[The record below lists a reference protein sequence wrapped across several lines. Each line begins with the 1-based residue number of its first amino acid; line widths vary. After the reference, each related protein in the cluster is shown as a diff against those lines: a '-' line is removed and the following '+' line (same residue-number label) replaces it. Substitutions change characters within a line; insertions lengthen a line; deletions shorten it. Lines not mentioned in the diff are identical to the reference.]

1 MSTEVELI
9 EHLDQINKVVEE
21 YLKGSDPTKIS
32 KDLSILELGLLHL

>member
-21 YLKGSDPTKIS
+21 YLKGSDPTKNI
-32 KDLSILELGLLHL
+32 KRFKYA